1 MLHDFLEASFPSAY
15 KERAEEARQE
25 EEESDVASPQH
36 VSSDHHGVRS
46 KPIDTGGPSSDDFAC
61 NACGKLVYKPFILNC
76 GHVVCMHHVDA
87 NQGCPICHAA
97 FHGGETLCTQVW
109 DWMTRI
115 FPEQCE
121 ERRQELCQSSS
132 PEDRM
137 RQTQEHNDE
146 AAGAGTLPD
155 TEKMPTSSGTMDDDY
170 PEDFTHFGV
179 GCDICGEYPIIGKRY
194 KCLDCPESVGFDV
207 CRSCLSS
214 CTKEK
219 TGSVGR
225 FNQKHRSDHRL
236 ELVPPLMTKLH
247 TIKELHPD
255 LDYNRLLSLIEMA
268 WEDHSANPLPSPQEQ
283 QQDNEEQHHHDD
295 DDEPMADGSTMM
307 RPRGPRPRHD
317 QE

>member
-36 VSSDHHGVRS
+36 VCSDHHCVQS
-46 KPIDTGGPSSDDFAC
+46 KPMDEGGPSSDDFAC

-97 FHGGETLCTQVW
+97 FHGGETLCTQLW
-109 DWMTRI
+109 DWMTRM
-115 FPEQCE
+115 FPVQCE
-121 ERRQELCQSSS
+121 ERRQELCQS

-137 RQTQEHNDE
+137 HLAKERHQKVEE
-146 AAGAGTLPD
+146 AATQPD
-155 TEKMPTSSGTMDDDY
+155 TEEMPTSSGRMDDDDY

-207 CRSCLSS
+207 CRPCLSS
-214 CTKEK
+214 CTKGT

-268 WEDHSANPLPSPQEQ
+268 WEDHSANLPPPQEQ
-283 QQDNEEQHHHDD
+283 QQQQQDDDDD